1 MKRYKVLVRVSSQ
14 TVYTYVYAET
24 AALAK
29 LIAERQFGVGNVIS
43 TQLNV

>member
-1 MKRYKVLVRVSSQ
+1 VRVSSQ
-14 TVYTYVYAET
+14 SVYTYVYAET

-29 LIAERQFGVGNVIS
+29 LIAERKFGVGNNIN

>member
-29 LIAERQFGVGNVIS
+29 LIAERQFGSGNVIS